1 MTLTQNRRYLIF
13 NKPYGVVTAFTD
25 EEGHR
30 TLKEFIPVAGVYAA
44 GRLDLDSEGLL
55 FLSDD
60 GPLMHAL
67 TDPRYQHEKTYFV
80 QVEGE
85 MSEEALGRLTA
96 GVVVKGVRTRRCR
109 ALVIPTPELPEREKP
124 VTPHGPTTW
133 LRIVLT
139 EGKKRQI
146 RHMTAAVGHPTLRLV
161 RVAMGPLTLGELKP
175 GEWRAL
181 TPAEIQQLKQSVRVS
196 PGRNPG
202 GSAGSARG
210 SRYRSGGPRSP
221 GPGSH
226 PSGAGG
232 RGRK

>member
-1 MTLTQNRRYLIF
+1 MEELRYIIF
-13 NKPYGVVTAFTD
+13 NKPYGVITAFSD
-25 EEGHR
+25 AEGHN

-55 FLSDD
+55 LLSDD

-67 TDPRYQHEKTYFV
+67 TDPNFHHEKTYLV

-85 MSEEALGRLTA
+85 MNDAALGILSA
-96 GVVVKGVRTRRCR
+96 GVVVKGIRTRRCQ
-109 ALVIPTPELPEREKP
+109 ALVIPEPDLPERAKP
-124 VTPHGPTTW
+124 VSPHGPTTW

-146 RHMTAAVGHPTLRLV
+146 RHMTAAVGFPTLRLV
-161 RVAMGPLTLGELKP
+161 RVAIGPLSLGDLKP

-181 TPAEIQQLKQSVRVS
+181 TPAEIQMLKHSLRVKG
-196 PGRNPG
+196 GRNPG
-202 GSAGSARG
+202 GSGGSVRG

-221 GPGSH
+221 GPGSR

-232 RGRK
+232 PTRK

>member
-1 MTLTQNRRYLIF
+1 MTITQNRRYLIF

-139 EGKKRQI
+139 EGDRDEPFPQ
-146 RHMTAAVGHPTLRLV
+146 
-161 RVAMGPLTLGELKP
+161 
-175 GEWRAL
+175 
-181 TPAEIQQLKQSVRVS
+181 
-196 PGRNPG
+196 
-202 GSAGSARG
+202 
-210 SRYRSGGPRSP
+210 
-221 GPGSH
+221 
-226 PSGAGG
+226 
-232 RGRK
+232 